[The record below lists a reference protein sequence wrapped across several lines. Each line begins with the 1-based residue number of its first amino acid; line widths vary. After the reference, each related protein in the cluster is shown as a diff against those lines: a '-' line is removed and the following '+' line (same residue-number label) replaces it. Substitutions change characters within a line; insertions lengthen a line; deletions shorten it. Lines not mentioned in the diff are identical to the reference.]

1 MSVPTIDLSNPS
13 AASLAA
19 LDAACRDHGFFLIE
33 GHGLDAVIERTWD
46 TTERFFASKPQQKHQ
61 LMRKEGQPTGYY
73 DRELTKRVRDRKEV
87 FDLLSPALPPEF
99 STNVWPDWMPDVQE
113 TITEYFD
120 VMGAAA
126 EKTLQLVLTALNLP
140 PDIAAQHHGSSLGS
154 LMRLNH
160 YTLDD
165 PTPTS
170 DRESLAPLGDLA
182 LGPHT
187 DPGVITLLL
196 QDQTGGLQT
205 ESAEHGWID
214 VPPRPGTIVVNLGDS
229 LQVWSNDQ
237 YKAAVHRVTPMRETD
252 RYSIPFFLNPTFD
265 AVIEPIPELCDGNPQ
280 YHPFTWR
287 EFGIGRA
294 NDNYA
299 DLGAEDIQIS
309 KYRVA

>member
-99 STNVWPDWMPDVQE
+99 STNVWPNWMPDLQK
-113 TITEYFD
+113 TLTEYFD

-126 EKTLQLVLTALNLP
+126 EKTLQLVLAALNLP
-140 PDIAAQHHGSSLGS
+140 PDLAAQYHGSPLGS

-170 DRESLAPLGDLA
+170 DRENLAPLGDLA

-229 LQVWSNDQ
+229 LQVWSNDHYQ
-237 YKAAVHRVTPMRETD
+237 AAVHRVTPMRATD

-265 AVIEPIPELCDGNPQ
+265 AVIEPIPELCGGNPR

-299 DLGAEDIQIS
+299 DIGAEDIQIS

>member
-1 MSVPTIDLSNPS
+1 
-13 AASLAA
+13 
-19 LDAACRDHGFFLIE
+19 
-33 GHGLDAVIERTWD
+33 
-46 TTERFFASKPQQKHQ
+46 
-61 LMRKEGQPTGYY
+61 
-73 DRELTKRVRDRKEV
+73 
-87 FDLLSPALPPEF
+87 LPPEF

-165 PTPTS
+165 PTPAS

>member
-13 AASLAA
+13 TASLAA

-46 TTERFFASKPQQKHQ
+46 ATERFFASKPQQKHQ

-165 PTPTS
+165 PTPAS

>member
-1 MSVPTIDLSNPS
+1 MDVPTIDISDPS
-13 AASLAA
+13 AASLAEI
-19 LDAACRDHGFFLIE
+19 DAACRDHGFFLIE
-33 GHGLDAVIERTWD
+33 GHGLDSIIERTWEA
-46 TTERFFASKPQQKHQ
+46 TERFFASAPAHKHQ
-61 LMRKEGQPTGYY
+61 LMRKEGHSTGYY

-87 FDLLSPALPPEF
+87 FDLLSPSLPAEF
-99 STNVWPDWMPDVQE
+99 NTNVWPDWMPELQE

-120 VMGAAA
+120 VMGETA
-126 EKTLQLVLTALNLP
+126 EKTVQLVLAALNLP
-140 PDIAAQHHGSSLGS
+140 PDIATKYHGSALGS

-160 YTLDD
+160 YTIND
-165 PTPTS
+165 PTPAS

-265 AVIEPIPELCDGNPQ
+265 AVIEPIPEYCTDKPR
-280 YHPFTWR
+280 YRPFTWR

-309 KYRVA
+309 KYRLA